1 MLNRSR
7 ISLRIKRLGL
17 AFSLIVL
24 LAADAVIAK
33 EAFTRADVEAG
44 FCSRRKAPVC
54 RVLIRFYQRI
64 ISPIGASSC
73 RMYPSCSAYA
83 HEAFENHGFFRGMML
98 TSDRLMRDT
107 SFAGTQYPLIRKDGQ
122 WLLYD
127 PLREN
132 TWWWRKGRRRAIVGR
147 AQ

>member
-7 ISLRIKRLGL
+7 ISLPIKRLGL

-24 LAADAVIAK
+24 LADAVIA
-33 EAFTRADVEAG
+33 EEDFTRADVEAG

-147 AQ
+147 AR